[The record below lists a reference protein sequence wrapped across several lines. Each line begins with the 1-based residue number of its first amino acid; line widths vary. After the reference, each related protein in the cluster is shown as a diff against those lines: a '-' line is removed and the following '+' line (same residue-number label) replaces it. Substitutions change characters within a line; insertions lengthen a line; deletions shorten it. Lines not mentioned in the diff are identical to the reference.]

1 MAETTATLDKSLFEE
16 AHGPDK
22 GLGSFVLYLFF
33 RGVLGL
39 FARLPWAC
47 SEALVRL
54 LAAVA
59 VRVDRRHTAVARD
72 FIRTADPELD
82 AARVE
87 ERVRESYRH
96 FGRVALESH
105 RMLVRVPIERLRD
118 HYTYEFAGDARELL
132 DRREGLVIAS
142 AHIGNWEAGTIG
154 MQALG
159 THEFFGVAKPVKN
172 RYISRFVY
180 RSRERR
186 GITILPRRG
195 AMAAAP
201 KVVGSN
207 GILGL
212 LLDQRA
218 RVKPV
223 IAPFFGRPARCD
235 RSVGVLLRRLDAP
248 VLLSVCYRTE
258 RPMHFRFVCGPAIPA
273 SELSS
278 LNPVQV
284 STRINTE
291 LERMIRVAPD
301 QYFWLHDRY
310 RDADQL

>member
-1 MAETTATLDKSLFEE
+1 MAETPTLDTSLFEE

-22 GLGSFVLYLFF
+22 SPLAFVVYVLF
-33 RGVLGL
+33 RGLLGT
-39 FARLPWAC
+39 FARLPWAF
-47 SEALVRL
+47 SEGLVNVL
-54 LAAVA
+54 SFLA
-59 VRVDRRHTAVARD
+59 VRVDRRHTEAARD
-72 FIRTADPELD
+72 FIRTAFPELD
-82 AARVE
+82 RAAVE
-87 ERVRESYRH
+87 ARVRESYRH
-96 FGRVALESH
+96 FARVALESH
-105 RMLVRVPIERLRD
+105 RMLVRVPLDRLRE
-118 HYTYEFAGDARELL
+118 HYTYEFVGEARELL

-142 AHIGNWEAGTIG
+142 AHVGNWEAGTIG
-154 MQALG
+154 MHALG
-159 THEFFGVAKPVKN
+159 THEFYGVAKPVKN
-172 RYISRFVY
+172 NFISRFVY

-186 GITILPRRG
+186 GVFILPRRG
-195 AMAAAP
+195 AMTAAP
-201 KVVGSN
+201 KIVGGA
-207 GILGL
+207 GILAL

-258 RPMHFRFVCGPAIPA
+258 RPMHFRFVCGPVIPA
-273 SELSS
+273 SELSA

-284 STRINTE
+284 STRINQE

-310 RDADQL
+310 KDADQA